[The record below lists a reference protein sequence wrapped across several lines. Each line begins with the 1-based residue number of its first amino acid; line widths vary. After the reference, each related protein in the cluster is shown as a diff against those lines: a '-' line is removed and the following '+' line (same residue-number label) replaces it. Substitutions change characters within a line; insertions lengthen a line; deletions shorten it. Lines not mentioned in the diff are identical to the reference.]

1 MVPFY
6 RRDLLIVV
14 LSSPHPSQ
22 PEHDGGKAKPLFK
35 KKTYRLPTV
44 LAGTLASFLGLPCAL
59 SLQAGPLVLE
69 TWLFSVLK
77 AATRMGSRE
86 AIC

>member
-22 PEHDGGKAKPLFK
+22 PEHDGGKGKPLFK
-35 KKTYRLPTV
+35 KKTFQLPTV
-44 LAGTLASFLGLPCAL
+44 LAGTLAGFLACLVL
-59 SLQAGPLVLE
+59 SLSSGRAIGTRDLVVFGP
-69 TWLFSVLK
+69 
-77 AATRMGSRE
+77 
-86 AIC
+86 